1 MRLQHLL
8 RISSPSNIE
17 VALSRGDRTLE
28 DLRTDPSLEDEPGSE
43 VDTSLFPV
51 PRDVIGSKGLSG
63 RCGREGCVSGRRV
76 RGLVHELVEE
86 THYNMYG

>member
-8 RISSPSNIE
+8 RISSPSYIE
-17 VALSRGDRTLE
+17 IALSRGDRTLE

-51 PRDVIGSKGLSG
+51 PRDVIGSKGVSAEEESEGLCMSLS
-63 RCGREGCVSGRRV
+63 RRPI
-76 RGLVHELVEE
+76 
-86 THYNMYG
+86 TICTDNDM